1 MTTLPSPAALPGA
14 GIPHLQAA
22 ARRFAEANVALS
34 HAAPAELERLAAEQG
49 VEPVTDGEDVA
60 APLREALTDDEFDA
74 FQAAIHGRDDT
85 PPRRPVP
92 APPPVQPHRPLT
104 REQYIRRF
112 CLEYAV
118 RYFTGLAESD
128 ENDVFTAA
136 KTWAHWVQT
145 GA

>member
-1 MTTLPSPAALPGA
+1 MTSPTVPSPAALPGA
-14 GIPHLQAA
+14 GLPHLQAA
-22 ARRFAEANVALS
+22 ARRYVEVAY
-34 HAAPAELERLAAEQG
+34 AAPGELERLAEEQG
-49 VEPVTDGEDVA
+49 VGPVESVDDLGPA
-60 APLREALTDDEFDA
+60 AGTFSDADAEA

-85 PPRRPVP
+85 PPRPVP

-128 ENDVFTAA
+128 EGDVFTAA